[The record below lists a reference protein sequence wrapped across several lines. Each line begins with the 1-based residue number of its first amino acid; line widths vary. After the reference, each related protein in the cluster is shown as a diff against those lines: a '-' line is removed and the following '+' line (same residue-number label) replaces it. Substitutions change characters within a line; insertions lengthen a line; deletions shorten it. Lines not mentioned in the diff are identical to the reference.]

1 LDEVMKDV
9 RDKRPRRLQ
18 GLPRT
23 EISGRRVPV
32 ATSRRARLLGLSHL
46 DRHRAGAGLLI
57 PGCRSVHTFGM
68 RFPLDLVFLDFDLR
82 PVAHRSSVPPRRLV
96 FERRAQAVL
105 ELPVGGPEGTC

>member
-1 LDEVMKDV
+1 LDEVMKDA

-46 DRHRAGAGLLI
+46 DRHRAVEAVQHVGAI
-57 PGCRSVHTFGM
+57 ER
-68 RFPLDLVFLDFDLR
+68 DLR
-82 PVAHRSSVPPRRLV
+82 HALARFVKD
-96 FERRAQAVL
+96 EL
-105 ELPVGGPEGTC
+105 E

>member
-1 LDEVMKDV
+1 LDEVVKDA
-9 RDKRPRRLQ
+9 RDKPPRRLE

-46 DRHRAGAGLLI
+46 DRQRAGAGLLI
-57 PGCRSVHTFGM
+57 PACRSVHTFGM

-82 PVAHRSSVPPRRLV
+82 PVAHRCSVPPRRLV
-96 FERRAQAVL
+96 FERGAQAVL
-105 ELPVGGPEGTC
+105 ELPVGGPEGTR